1 MTQRVGDVSRR
12 AADVASWLPIAL
24 GLIDGEAGRYTELKR
39 DLRSWAKR
47 DPIDALAAT
56 VIGGGVA
63 FYLAEREHNPACTTP
78 WEGIL
83 YIATCLS
90 VGYDN
95 VFPTTPAGHG
105 LAALVQSFGPALA
118 GMAFDAPAAE
128 TRAEIDAARA
138 ETDAARAD
146 TAEVDRAILARLDD
160 IVRLLGERAAP

>member
-1 MTQRVGDVSRR
+1 MTQRVGDVSQR
-12 AADVASWLPIAL
+12 AGDVASWLPIAL
-24 GLIDGEAGRYTELKR
+24 GLMGVTGAVDGEAGRYTELKR
-39 DLRSWAKR
+39 DLRSWATR

-63 FYLAEREHNPACTTP
+63 FYFAERDHNPGCTTP
-78 WEGIL
+78 WDGIL

-90 VGYDN
+90 VGYDK

-118 GMAFDAPAAE
+118 GMAFDPPAAE
-128 TRAEIDAARA
+128 TRAEADAARA
-138 ETDAARAD
+138 ET
-146 TAEVDRAILARLDD
+146 AEVNRAILARLDD